1 MVKDKDRKDR
11 EKDDRRRD
19 RFWKTAIPAVEF
31 WLSNKFGFSHDG
43 FDPSTIDGPVIV
55 AINHAS
61 AYDPIFVG
69 VAFRKKR
76 LTFIASEHILRSK
89 WGPFLDKHISFIPHQ
104 KGARSSRT
112 ALVAMK
118 RIKKGESIFLAVE
131 GEQTWDGKSMP
142 VMPYTGKLVKSSGAT
157 LVNYRLE
164 GAYLS
169 APRWGFG
176 TRKGKVYGYPAG
188 VYSPGT
194 LKDMT
199 DEEVEALIA
208 KDLDFD
214 TWEWQRSQPGGP
226 VRYICGKGGNADGLE
241 RSVFTCPACGATGTL
256 KSKGD
261 SIGCSCGFRVRML
274 DTGFFEQPAPFETV
288 CEWEELDRR
297 LLSERFASLQQAG
310 GKGELFADD
319 DVTLVR
325 IEDGH
330 NEEEAA
336 CGRLTFIYNNDDY
349 VLNIGDLNF
358 SVRMIS
364 NMTMVLAARVVFSD
378 KSGYYELRSAKGS
391 GTNLRKYVIARDI
404 IHGMPIPDD
413 EAAAGK

>member
-1 MVKDKDRKDR
+1 
-11 EKDDRRRD
+11 
-19 RFWKTAIPAVEF
+19 
-31 WLSNKFGFSHDG
+31 
-43 FDPSTIDGPVIV
+43 
-55 AINHAS
+55 
-61 AYDPIFVG
+61 
-69 VAFRKKR
+69 
-76 LTFIASEHILRSK
+76 
-89 WGPFLDKHISFIPHQ
+89 
-104 KGARSSRT
+104 
-112 ALVAMK
+112 
-118 RIKKGESIFLAVE
+118 
-131 GEQTWDGKSMP
+131 MP

-310 GKGELFADD
+310 GKRELFADD